1 MRSLIYGGK
10 AAEVVHMLNDSAIV
24 ARLQGEYFSV
34 WILYLFFTEKF
45 SPAMRY
51 VPVGGFESMTKLC
64 LWDGAGSRA
73 QLGGN
78 VGLATPADR
87 YQDAKILLHRF
98 LLTNLTGIDRK

>member
-24 ARLQGEYFSV
+24 ARLEGKYFSV
-34 WILYLFFTEKF
+34 RLANFFVTENF
-45 SPAMRY
+45 FLAMGY
-51 VPVGGFESMTKLC
+51 VPRGGFGAITKVI

-87 YQDAKILLHRF
+87 YQDGVQLKVGGK
-98 LLTNLTGIDRK
+98 N